1 MEDQVLTGHKPV
13 PMKIANKAMKS
24 ICKITISKK
33 LGESNGTGFFF
44 KSFKFNKMPSYKLV
58 YFKN

>member
-33 LGESNGTGFFF
+33 LGESNGTGFF
-44 KSFKFNKMPSYKLV
+44 
-58 YFKN
+58 

>member
-1 MEDQVLTGHKPV
+1 MEDQVLIGHKPV

-33 LGESNGTGFFF
+33 LGESNGTGFFL
-44 KSFKFNKMPSYKLV
+44 KVSNSIKCLLTN
-58 YFKN
+58 

>member
-24 ICKITISKK
+24 IYKITISKK
-33 LGESNGTGFFF
+33 LGESNGTGFFLKVSNCLQKDIF
-44 KSFKFNKMPSYKLV
+44 CV
-58 YFKN
+58 R